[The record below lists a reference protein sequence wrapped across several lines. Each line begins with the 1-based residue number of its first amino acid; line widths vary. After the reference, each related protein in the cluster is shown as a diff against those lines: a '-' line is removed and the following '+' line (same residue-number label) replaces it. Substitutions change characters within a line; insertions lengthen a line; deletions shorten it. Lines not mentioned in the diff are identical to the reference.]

1 MSTPDDEGWSAPS
14 LYAGGQPI
22 FTPPT
27 MVGADPIGSMLAS
40 DWVAGAGAADQ
51 WSATR
56 YVGPRRLRHAIVQRY
71 ARGEINAEEH
81 QERLDVLR
89 GTARPA
95 INRKPPSDRPPPTTL

>member
-1 MSTPDDEGWSAPS
+1 MMFWNSDHMNGWSYGFMAVGMVLFWGLLIFGIVMLVRFLGSSPS
-14 LYAGGQPI
+14 RTQ
-22 FTPPT
+22 TPPAQPPHPSAS
-27 MVGADPIGSMLAS
+27 GEQILAE
-40 DWVAGAGAADQ
+40 
-51 WSATR
+51 
-56 YVGPRRLRHAIVQRY
+56 RY